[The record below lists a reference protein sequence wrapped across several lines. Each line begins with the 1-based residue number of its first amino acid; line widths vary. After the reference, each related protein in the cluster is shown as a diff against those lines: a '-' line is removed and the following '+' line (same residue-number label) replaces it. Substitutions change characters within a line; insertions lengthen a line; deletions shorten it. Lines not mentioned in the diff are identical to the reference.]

1 MKLCSTYQTALDP
14 SQEGTIQQ
22 AKVVLSYC
30 KSCKKG
36 RQMWA
41 SWSCTKRSPI
51 FLNILVALPWGCSS
65 HKRQPTRKLDSTI
78 WKRGKHPT
86 CQLVVFAVFEPFRTC
101 QLVSPAVRLLW
112 QQKRSD
118 AFVTSGN
125 KAKFCCSKIHFQ
137 QFAKTTFHQSWVSWS
152 CLCGRFSSIVSCAW
166 LSWNATLSNLVTLGK
181 VFQPGHIQTEAA
193 AIASN
198 LASPQSSSN
207 PRKIHGNKKLHTSAT
222 LQVGGPNI
230 SIKVRWLC
238 PSSLW

>member
-1 MKLCSTYQTALDP
+1 MK
-14 SQEGTIQQ
+14 
-22 AKVVLSYC
+22 K
-30 KSCKKG
+30 
-36 RQMWA
+36 
-41 SWSCTKRSPI
+41 
-51 FLNILVALPWGCSS
+51 
-65 HKRQPTRKLDSTI
+65 
-78 WKRGKHPT
+78 GKHPT
-86 CQLVVFAVFEPFRTC
+86 CQLFVFFSQFFGTC
-101 QLVSPAVRLLW
+101 QLVSPAVRRLW

-125 KAKFCCSKIHFQ
+125 KLTFCCSRIHFQ

-166 LSWNATLSNLVTLGK
+166 LSWNATLNLVTLGK

-198 LASPQSSSN
+198 LASQVFHKN
-207 PRKIHGNKKLHTSAT
+207 PRKIHGRFSIPHFRYASSW
-222 LQVGGPNI
+222 GPNI